1 MAPVE
6 ALFSV
11 KLFAV
16 VCEMVGA
23 SFCNETVGV
32 WVAVAVEL
40 PPSVTVNVYSG
51 KLLPA
56 LI

>member
-23 SFCNETVGV
+23 SLT
-32 WVAVAVEL
+32 AVTSIVIVFAEALNAV
-40 PPSVTVNVYSG
+40 PSLTLKS
-51 KLLPA
+51 KLS
-56 LI
+56 